1 MREVMEKVLSHL
13 KLSHCL
19 PNNVLHTHLTKAQQE
34 VLLGLN
40 MSIGANKLVQ
50 SNMSLVNKNALL
62 IVATLDI
69 NEANTQYVAK
79 VFGLHPRVIRFAK
92 IWQQ

>member
-1 MREVMEKVLSHL
+1 MEKVLSHL
-13 KLSHCL
+13 MLSHCL

-50 SNMSLVNKNALL
+50 SNMSLVNKNALM
-62 IVATLDI
+62 IVVTLNI
-69 NEANTQYVAK
+69 NEVNTQNVAK
-79 VFGLHPRVIRFAK
+79 VFGLHPRMVRSAK
-92 IWQQ
+92 LWQQ

>member
-1 MREVMEKVLSHL
+1 
-13 KLSHCL
+13 
-19 PNNVLHTHLTKAQQE
+19 
-34 VLLGLN
+34 

-79 VFGLHPRVIRFAK
+79 VFGLHPRVIRSAK
-92 IWQQ
+92 LWQQ